1 MQFPGK
7 CRNLFHFSKVTAFV
21 TALHGQP
28 KVHCMACNDNDTAAG
43 PNPLVAVVQELK
55 SPNRSNNR
63 ANVLMLDLKI
73 CGGAAAAGAR
83 QDVCCFVH
91 QPPRPPSQ
99 SLLRNQATEIRAA
112 GGSRPLSPSLAA
124 PQKMSCTL
132 GTLTT
137 RGNPLQIYCGNPG
150 KKNRWGRSAASL
162 IITLWT

>member
-1 MQFPGK
+1 MNAIPRRK
-7 CRNLFHFSKVTAFV
+7 CRNLFHCSKVTAFV

-73 CGGAAAAGAR
+73 WGGAAAAGAR

-99 SLLRNQATEIRAA
+99 RACCGFKPPRYLCVRAA

-124 PQKMSCTL
+124 PQKMSCLCTMSS
-132 GTLTT
+132 GPLTT
-137 RGNPLQIYCGNPG
+137 RGNPLQIYCGN
-150 KKNRWGRSAASL
+150 A
-162 IITLWT
+162 